1 MNMNVHDGETVELLT
16 VPEAAAL
23 LRVSPI
29 TIRRYI
35 ADGQLPAVRVGK
47 GVRIEREALDQFLSP
62 IAPRTNGKT
71 AAKSGGA
78 FTMEDSLWRLAGIA
92 DSGPDGP
99 TDVSENKYRY
109 LADAYAPPA
118 E

>member
-1 MNMNVHDGETVELLT
+1 MKLLT

-23 LRVSPI
+23 LRVSQL

-35 ADGQLPAVRVGK
+35 AGGQLPAVRVGK

-62 IAPRTNGKT
+62 VAPRTDGKT

-92 DSGPDGP
+92 DPGPDGP
-99 TDVSENKYRY
+99 TDVSENKQRY
-109 LADAYAPPA
+109 LAEAYAPPA

>member
-1 MNMNVHDGETVELLT
+1 MNMNVHDGEMMELLT

-71 AAKSGGA
+71 ATKLGGA

-99 TDVSENKYRY
+99 TDVSENKHRY